1 MKSLLLTFLFFFSV
15 SAHAQE
21 TTLSGTMHLS
31 TLEGG
36 CWYLQNDTGKRFE
49 LTGDARIINGLH
61 VEGEH
66 VTLRAVPAKS
76 MASICMMGE
85 IVRVLQRVD
94 TVRYP
99 TDPVISPIM
108 VDGTVHRTKSGVW
121 YVITKSGL
129 KFEFE
134 DTPDQKYRKIGAA
147 VHQRFR
153 ILLDRKYSK
162 ANLNGVI
169 LSEVQL
175 QLAKPSIAKQKIYDN
190 R

>member
-21 TTLSGTMHLS
+21 TTLSGTMHVS
-31 TLEGG
+31 PLEGG
-36 CWYLQNDTGKRFE
+36 CWYLQGDSGKRFE
-49 LTGDARIINGLH
+49 LTGNEDIINGLH

-66 VTLRAVPAKS
+66 VSLRVVPAKGT
-76 MASICMMGE
+76 ASICMMGE

-94 TVRYP
+94 IVRYP
-99 TDPVISPIM
+99 IDPVISPIQ

-121 YVITKSGL
+121 YVKTKSGL
-129 KFEFE
+129 KFEFK
-134 DTPDQKYRKIGAA
+134 DTPEKKYRTLGTT

-153 ILLDRKYSK
+153 ILLDRKYTK
-162 ANLNGVI
+162 ENMNGVI
-169 LSEVQL
+169 LSDVL
-175 QLAKPSIAKQKIYDN
+175 KPSPIAKQKIFDS

>member
-21 TTLSGTMHLS
+21 VNLSGTMHLS
-31 TLEGG
+31 PIEGG

-49 LTGDARIINGLH
+49 LIGDVRIINGLH

-66 VTLRAVPAKS
+66 VTLRAAPAKG

-85 IVRVLQRVD
+85 IVRVLQRID
-94 TVRYP
+94 SVRYP

-108 VDGTVHRTKSGVW
+108 VDGTVHRTKKGVW
-121 YVITKSGL
+121 YVKTRSGL

-134 DTPDQKYRKIGAA
+134 DAPDQKYRKTGTT

-153 ILLDRKYSK
+153 ILLNRKYSK
-162 ANLNGVI
+162 ENMNGVI
-169 LSEVQL
+169 LSDVQL
-175 QLAKPSIAKQKIYDN
+175 QFQKPSIAKQKIYDP